1 MSWLEAREKI
11 QEGTSYT
18 DTVDVPFGD
27 RTIELTHRLLDESE
41 LYEVEAAIDREQM
54 MEYQADD
61 MSNAEQ
67 RIRELQDKAELSA
80 AEEQELQEL
89 AQQIQAE
96 QAGIM
101 DAMGEDAFDAF
112 MEAGRTAITPSQD
125 DIDEHFELDGFTH
138 VFAGLWNEVEAPF
151 LFVRGEL
158 EMREMVVEQPYPIKL
173 IIGQKAYFESIAL
186 LGDADL
192 DGYLDESEESST
204 DRRSAART
212 ADLDE
217 SDEGN
222 TST

>member
-67 RIRELQDKAELSA
+67 RIRELQDKAELST

-125 DIDEHFELDGFTH
+125 DIDEHFELSTDEQERRFNFIPKTR
-138 VFAGLWNEVEAPF
+138 EDMREAI
-151 LFVRGEL
+151 EL

-192 DGYLDESEESST
+192 DGYLDES
-204 DRRSAART
+204 
-212 ADLDE
+212 
-217 SDEGN
+217 DEGN

>member
-67 RIRELQDKAELSA
+67 RIRELQDKAELST

-125 DIDEHFELDGFTH
+125 DIDEHFELSTDEQERRFNFIPKTR
-138 VFAGLWNEVEAPF
+138 EDMREAI
-151 LFVRGEL
+151 EL

-192 DGYLDESEESST
+192 DGYLDAE
-204 DRRSAART
+204 
-212 ADLDE
+212 
-217 SDEGN
+217 DEGN

>member
-61 MSNAEQ
+61 ISNAEQ
-67 RIRELQDKAELSA
+67 RIRELQDKAELST

-125 DIDEHFELDGFTH
+125 DIDEHFELSTDEQERRFNFIPKTR
-138 VFAGLWNEVEAPF
+138 EDMREAI
-151 LFVRGEL
+151 EL

>member
-67 RIRELQDKAELSA
+67 RIRELQDKAELST

-125 DIDEHFELDGFTH
+125 DIDEHFELSTDEQERRFNFIPKTR
-138 VFAGLWNEVEAPF
+138 EDMREAI
-151 LFVRGEL
+151 EL

-192 DGYLDESEESST
+192 DG
-204 DRRSAART
+204 
-212 ADLDE
+212 
-217 SDEGN
+217 
-222 TST
+222 

>member
-18 DTVDVPFGD
+18 DAVDVPFGD

-61 MSNAEQ
+61 MSDAEQ
-67 RIRELQDKAELSA
+67 RIRELQSKDELSG

-89 AQQIQAE
+89 AQQIQAQ

-112 MEAGRTAITPSQD
+112 MDAGKMALTASES
-125 DIDEHFELDGFTH
+125 DIDEHFELSTDEQERRFNFIPQTR
-138 VFAGLWNEVEAPF
+138 EDMREAI
-151 LFVRGEL
+151 EL

-173 IIGQKAYFESIAL
+173 IVGQKAYFESIAL

-192 DGYLDESEESST
+192 DGYLDEEG
-204 DRRSAART
+204 
-212 ADLDE
+212 
-217 SDEGN
+217 EGN

>member
-67 RIRELQDKAELSA
+67 RIRELQDKAELST

-125 DIDEHFELDGFTH
+125 DIDEHFELSTDEQERRFNFIPKTR
-138 VFAGLWNEVEAPF
+138 EDMREAI
-151 LFVRGEL
+151 EL

>member
-1 MSWLEAREKI
+1 
-11 QEGTSYT
+11 
-18 DTVDVPFGD
+18 
-27 RTIELTHRLLDESE
+27 
-41 LYEVEAAIDREQM
+41 
-54 MEYQADD
+54 
-61 MSNAEQ
+61 
-67 RIRELQDKAELSA
+67 
-80 AEEQELQEL
+80 LQEL

-125 DIDEHFELDGFTH
+125 DIDEHFELSTDEQERRFNFIPKTR
-138 VFAGLWNEVEAPF
+138 EDMREAI
-151 LFVRGEL
+151 EL

>member
-61 MSNAEQ
+61 ISNAEQ
-67 RIRELQDKAELSA
+67 RIRELQDKAELST

-125 DIDEHFELDGFTH
+125 DIDEHFELSTDEQERRFNFIPKTR
-138 VFAGLWNEVEAPF
+138 EDMREAI
-151 LFVRGEL
+151 EL

-192 DGYLDESEESST
+192 DGYLDES
-204 DRRSAART
+204 
-212 ADLDE
+212 
-217 SDEGN
+217 DEGN